1 VDVKR
6 EALGE
11 GFPEA
16 PALQER
22 CGATGECFEMS
33 NHQQSPG
40 SWRYGTVYPGERTT
54 EAGRRTVF

>member
-1 VDVKR
+1 
-6 EALGE
+6 
-11 GFPEA
+11 
-16 PALQER
+16 
-22 CGATGECFEMS
+22 MS